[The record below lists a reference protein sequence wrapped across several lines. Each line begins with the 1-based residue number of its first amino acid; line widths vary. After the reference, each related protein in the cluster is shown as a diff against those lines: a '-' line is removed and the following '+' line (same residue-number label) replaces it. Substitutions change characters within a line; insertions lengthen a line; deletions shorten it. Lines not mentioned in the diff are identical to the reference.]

1 MALYD
6 GNVGL
11 AAHNRGYK
19 NNYFENLKQLK
30 EGDKIYMINEGTDVG
45 YIRIEEYI
53 LEEALHPDE
62 RIKGTYIAKQKDC
75 TWPLIIHESL
85 LDKNNCGFIFT
96 DLESAFE
103 LYKKKSN
110 DIMENLSKK
119 IKKAFTEYHN
129 LTTAYVTIYSNLK
142 KVDINNLKI
151 TKCYENN

>member
-1 MALYD
+1 MKTF
-6 GNVGL
+6 
-11 AAHNRGYK
+11 RK
-19 NNYFENLKQLK
+19 LK

-62 RIKGTYIAKQKDC
+62 RIKSTYIAKQKDC